1 MLAEAS
7 DIQPQIWPSWMAAH
21 ADLNPHNAKVPFLM
35 SQLICS
41 VFFTGGDQGL
51 LNLYFSNWSTDDISK
66 HLPFIYNVVS
76 QAFYS
81 YLPAFTQ

>member
-1 MLAEAS
+1 LFS
-7 DIQPQIWPSWMAAH
+7 
-21 ADLNPHNAKVPFLM
+21 
-35 SQLICS
+35 
-41 VFFTGGDQGL
+41 GGDQGL
-51 LNLYFSNWSTDDISK
+51 LNSFYSDWSTKDIAK

>member
-1 MLAEAS
+1 MFAFAQLLERLYIGECLLA
-7 DIQPQIWPSWMAAH
+7 
-21 ADLNPHNAKVPFLM
+21 
-35 SQLICS
+35 
-41 VFFTGGDQGL
+41 GGDQGL
-51 LNLYFSNWSTDDISK
+51 LNSFYNTWSTEDISK